1 MRLLWIL
8 AASSMAIVPLLA
20 HHSVDAEFDR
30 NKPVTITG
38 MVTKVDWMNPHI
50 WIYLD
55 VKDKAGKVVKWQFEG
70 SAPNALRR
78 NGWTRDSIKEGDTI
92 TIQGDMARVDGGLS
106 ATTGHTRQ
114 VTLANGKHVF
124 SGQADEK

>member
-1 MRLLWIL
+1 MKLLWTL
-8 AASSMAIVPLLA
+8 AASSIALVPALA

-30 NKPVTITG
+30 TKPVTVTG
-38 MVTKVDWMNPHI
+38 TVTKVDWMNPHI

-55 VKDKAGKVVKWQFEG
+55 VKDKDGKMAKWQFEG

-78 NGWTRDSIKEGDTI
+78 GGWTRESIKEGDTI
-92 TIQGDMARVDGGLS
+92 TIQGDMARVDAGLS
-106 ATTGHTRQ
+106 ANTGHTRQ
-114 VTLANGKHVF
+114 VTLANGRRVF

>member
-1 MRLLWIL
+1 MRFAVLIL
-8 AASSMAIVPLLA
+8 ALVIPVLA
-20 HHSVDAEFDR
+20 HHSFSAEYDV
-30 NKPVTITG
+30 NKPVKLKG
-38 MVTKVDWMNPHI
+38 VVTKVDWMNPHI

-55 VKDKAGKVVKWQFEG
+55 VKDKDGKAVKWQFEG

-78 NGWTRDSIKEGDTI
+78 GGWTRDSIKEGDTI

-114 VTLANGKHVF
+114 VTLANGKKVL
-124 SGQADEK
+124 SGQAADEK